1 MERGQATSSLL
12 VPTSR
17 FEGRVVVIIL
27 DILAVLF
34 LINYASKQVAGFTA
48 NTRSTVADVQ
58 EITRMIA
65 KASEHKND

>member
-1 MERGQATSSLL
+1 M
-12 VPTSR
+12 
-17 FEGRVVVIIL
+17 IIL

-34 LINYASKQVAGFTA
+34 LINYASKQVAGLTA

>member
-1 MERGQATSSLL
+1 M
-12 VPTSR
+12 
-17 FEGRVVVIIL
+17 IIL

-65 KASEHKND
+65 KAFSEHKND